1 MALLSTHDPSVG
13 ERDACGIG
21 FVARLSG
28 TPSRAVLDSLLEAL
42 RRVRHRGAVA
52 ADHRSGD
59 GAGVLLPLPAAL
71 VPEPGLGIAMV
82 FLRGPG
88 GRRAVEEACRAEGIT
103 VRRWRSVPID
113 LEALGPSARASAPTI
128 AQALLEPPAGDAG
141 SIEAAAFR
149 ARKRLDDRGDV
160 YAASLSFRTIVY
172 KALCAADE
180 LAPFYADLRDPAVEV
195 PFGVFHQRFST
206 NTEPSWERTQP
217 FRLLCHNGE
226 INAIR
231 GNVNWMRARAVTLGV
246 DGPVLEE
253 TSSDSGMLD
262 NALELLVRGG
272 RDPRQAVTMLVPP
285 AWQGDAELDPRVRD
299 FHRFHA
305 GLVEPWDGPAGIV
318 FTDGCVVGAALDR
331 NGLRP
336 LRYVVAGDLVC
347 CASEAGVFDVPAG
360 TSARRGRL
368 GPGEMLVVDPERG
381 LEEDA
386 AIKLRLARARPYGRW
401 LEEWRREASNGEPAP
416 PPEGDLAVRHVLFG
430 YTREELSVIVRPSA
444 AHGHEPTSSMGDDT
458 ALPPLAGRARPL
470 FSYFRQRFAQV
481 TNPAIDHIRERFVM
495 SLATLLGAR
504 APLLV
509 ESPEAAAGIELESF
523 FLFPSA
529 LDELA
534 VVRIDA
540 SFDPAQGL
548 ESACDKVANAAEAA
562 VREGHGMLLLSDAD
576 ASPERPPV
584 PILLATSIVHHRL
597 VTAGLRTL
605 ATLLVESD
613 EPREVHHVACL
624 LGFGAEAVCPRLAL
638 QTIAALAEDDRIG
651 GDRPSPA
658 GAQARFKQ
666 SIEDGV
672 LKVMSKLGISD
683 IASYC
688 GAQTFEALGLDGE
701 LVERAFPGTPWSIGG
716 IGLAELEEETVA
728 RAHAATGTRPRLQN
742 PGYVKF
748 RKSGEP
754 HETNPDVLE
763 ALQAAARTADM
774 GAAHALRSAVR
785 TNGWERYA
793 DFADLVNGR
802 EPMEVRDLLELRP
815 AAQPVALEEVE
826 PAESVVRHF
835 SAGGMSHGALSAE
848 AHQTI
853 ALAFNNLGAR
863 SNCGEGG
870 EDPARY
876 RTDRNSRIKQ
886 IASGRFGVTAEY
898 AAFAAELQIKIAQG
912 SKPGEGGQLPGHKVT
927 AEIARLRHTQVGVA
941 LISPPPHHDIYS
953 IEDLAQLIFDLK
965 QVNPDADVSVK
976 LVAEAG
982 VGLVAAGVVKAL
994 ADVVHIAGADGGT
1007 GASPLSSIKNAGV
1020 PWELGL
1026 VDTQRSLVANGL
1038 RGRVRVRVDGG
1049 IKTGRDVVV
1058 AALLGADEVSF
1069 GTALLL
1075 AEGCLMVRSC
1085 HVDTCPVGIATQRPE
1100 LRAKFAGTPEMVE
1113 NYLLLVAEEARRHL
1127 AALGLRSF
1135 DEAVGRV
1142 DLLRRR
1148 QADGRAALLELDGV
1162 LAPVRGE
1169 ALRYVGA
1176 KKPVAAGG
1184 ELGERITA
1192 ERSASAPHY
1201 RICNADRAVGARLAG
1216 TLARLGSG
1224 ESLRF
1229 RFEGAAGQSFGAFLP
1244 AGVEFILDG
1253 EANDYVGKSLSGG
1266 RIVIRPPADDTGN
1279 PCLAGNTVLYG
1290 ATGGELFLGGS
1301 AGERFAVRNSGAT
1314 AVVEGVGSNGCE
1326 YMTSGTVVIL
1336 GPFGRNIGAGMTGGE
1351 AFVHDPARV
1360 LDLRLNGQLV
1370 VAERLDAVAAE
1381 RLRVLVERHREYT
1394 GSARAARLLA
1404 DWPTGAK
1411 EFRLIRAKE
1420 EVHRIE
1426 AEAEGTEYTPA
1437 RAVPGPSSDAPR
1449 TSDQSASASGP
1460 VVRR

>member
-1 MALLSTHDPSVG
+1 MTRLPTLDSSVG

-28 TPSRAVLDSLLEAL
+28 GPSRAVLDSLLEAL
-42 RRVRHRGAVA
+42 SRVRHRGAVA
-52 ADHRSGD
+52 ADHRTGD
-59 GAGVLLPLPAAL
+59 GAGVLLPLPAVL
-71 VPEPGLGIAMV
+71 LPEPGLGIAMV
-82 FLRGPG
+82 FLRGTD
-88 GRRAVEEACRAEGIT
+88 GRRAVEEACRAEGIAVRSWRT
-103 VRRWRSVPID
+103 VPVD
-113 LEALGPSARASAPTI
+113 LEALGPSAQASAPTI
-128 AQALLEPPAGDAG
+128 EQALLEPPPGDDEA
-141 SIEAAAFR
+141 IEAAAFH
-149 ARKRLDDRGDV
+149 ARKRLDGRDDLYV
-160 YAASLSFRTIVY
+160 ASLSFRTVVY
-172 KALCAADE
+172 KALCAADQ

-195 PFGVFHQRFST
+195 RFGIFHQRFST

-231 GNVNWMRARAVTLGV
+231 GNVNWMRARALTLGV

-253 TSSDSGMLD
+253 ESSDSGMLD

-272 RDPRQAVTMLVPP
+272 RDPRHALTMLIPP
-285 AWQGDAELDPRVRD
+285 AWQGDTELEPEVRD

-305 GLVEPWDGPAGIV
+305 GLVEPWDGPAGVV
-318 FTDGCVVGAALDR
+318 FTDGRVVGAALDR

-368 GPGEMLVVDPERG
+368 GPGEMLSVDPERG
-381 LEEDA
+381 LEEDGVV
-386 AIKLRLARARPYGRW
+386 KLRLAGARPYGRW
-401 LEEWRREASNGEPAP
+401 LEEWRREASIGEPAA
-416 PPEGDLAVRHVLFG
+416 PPEDDLAARHVLFG
-430 YTREELSVIVRPSA
+430 YTREELTVIVRPSA

-495 SLATLLGAR
+495 SLSTLLGAR
-504 APLLV
+504 GPLLI
-509 ESPEAAAGIELESF
+509 EAPEDAAGIELESF
-523 FLFPSA
+523 FLYPSA

-540 SFDPAQGL
+540 SFDPAEGL
-548 ESACDKVANAAEAA
+548 ENACARLAKAAETA
-562 VREGHGMLLLSDAD
+562 VREGHGMLLVTDTD

-584 PILLATSIVHHRL
+584 PSLLATSVVHQHL
-597 VTAGLRTL
+597 VKAGLRTL

-624 LGFGAEAVCPRLAL
+624 IGFGAEAVCPRLAL
-638 QTIAALAEDDRIG
+638 QTIAALAEGDRIG

-658 GAQARFKQ
+658 EAQARFKQ

-688 GAQTFEALGLDGE
+688 GAQTFEALGLDGD
-701 LVERAFPGTPWSIGG
+701 LVEAAFPGTPWSIGG
-716 IGLAELEEETVA
+716 IGLDQLEEETVA
-728 RAHAATGTRPRLQN
+728 RAGAAAASRPRLEN
-742 PGYVKF
+742 PGYFKF
-748 RKSGEP
+748 RKGGEP
-754 HETNPDVLE
+754 HETSPDVLE
-763 ALQAAARTADM
+763 ALQAAARSDDM

-785 TNGWERYA
+785 TNGWERYS
-793 DFADLVNGR
+793 DFAELVNGR
-802 EPMEVRDLLELRP
+802 EPMEVRDLLELR
-815 AAQPVALEEVE
+815 ASAQPVPLDEVE
-826 PAESVVRHF
+826 PAESIVQRF
-835 SAGGMSHGALSAE
+835 SSGGMSHGSLSAE
-848 AHQTI
+848 AHETI
-853 ALAFNNLGAR
+853 ARAFNNLGAR

-870 EDPARY
+870 EDPARF

-898 AAFAAELQIKIAQG
+898 AAFASELQIKIAQG

-927 AEIARLRHTQVGVA
+927 AEIARLRHTQPGVA

-1007 GASPLSSIKNAGV
+1007 GASPLSSIKNAGI

-1026 VDTQRSLVANGL
+1026 VDTQRTLVANGL
-1038 RGRVRVRVDGG
+1038 RGRVRLRVDGG

-1075 AEGCLMVRSC
+1075 AEGCIMVRTC
-1085 HVDTCPVGIATQRPE
+1085 HVDSCPVGIATQRPE
-1100 LRAKFAGTPEMVE
+1100 LRAKFAATPEMVE
-1113 NYLLLVAEEARRHL
+1113 NYLLLVCEEVRRQL
-1127 AALGLRSF
+1127 AAVGLRSF
-1135 DEAVGRV
+1135 DEAVGRA
-1142 DLLRRR
+1142 DLLQRRR
-1148 QADGRAALLELDGV
+1148 AEGRAGSLKLDGL
-1162 LAPVRGE
+1162 LAPLHGE

-1176 KKPVAAGG
+1176 EKPVAAAG
-1184 ELGERITA
+1184 ELGERIAA
-1192 ERSASAPHY
+1192 ERSAPSPRY
-1201 RICNADRAVGARLAG
+1201 VIRNDDRAVGARLGGALAKVG
-1216 TLARLGSG
+1216 TE
-1224 ESLRF
+1224 ESF
-1229 RFEGAAGQSFGAFLP
+1229 HYRFEGTAGQSFGAFLS
-1244 AGVEFILDG
+1244 AGIEFVLDG

-1266 RIVIRPPADDTGN
+1266 RIVIRPPADDTGD

-1290 ATGGELFLGGS
+1290 ATGGELFLAGS

-1314 AVVEGVGSNGCE
+1314 AVVEGVGSNACE
-1326 YMTSGTVVIL
+1326 YMTNGTVVIL

-1360 LDLRLNGQLV
+1360 LDVRLNGQLV
-1370 VAERLDAVAAE
+1370 VAEELDAVAAE
-1381 RLRVLVERHREYT
+1381 RLRVLVERHHEHT
-1394 GSARAARLLA
+1394 GSPRAARLLA
-1404 DWPTGAK
+1404 EWPAAVA
-1411 EFRLIRAKE
+1411 EFRLIRPKD
-1420 EVHRIE
+1420 EVGRIE
-1426 AEAEGTEYTPA
+1426 AEAEGTEHAEAEEGVAIP
-1437 RAVPGPSSDAPR
+1437 
-1449 TSDQSASASGP
+1449 
-1460 VVRR
+1460 

>member
-1 MALLSTHDPSVG
+1 VQLSHFALDPSVG

-28 TPSRAVLDSLLEAL
+28 GPSRAVLDSLLEAL

-52 ADHRSGD
+52 ADHRTGD
-59 GAGVLLPLPAAL
+59 GAGVLLPLPSSL
-71 VPEPGLGIAMV
+71 LPEPGLGIAMV
-82 FLRGPG
+82 FLRTPA
-88 GRRAVEEACRAEGIT
+88 GRREVEEACRAEGIA
-103 VRRWRSVPID
+103 VRSWRSVPVD
-113 LEALGPSARASAPTI
+113 LEALGPAARASAPTI
-128 AQALLEPPAGDAG
+128 EQALLEPPAGDG
-141 SIEAAAFR
+141 DGIEAAAFR
-149 ARKRLDDRGDV
+149 ARKRLDGRDDLYV
-160 YAASLSFRTIVY
+160 ASLSFRTVVY
-172 KALCAADE
+172 KALCAADQ
-180 LAPFYADLRDPAVEV
+180 LAPFYADLRDPAMAVR
-195 PFGVFHQRFST
+195 FGVFHQRFST

-231 GNVNWMRARAVTLGV
+231 GNVNWMRARALTLGV

-253 TSSDSGMLD
+253 ASSDSGMLD
-262 NALELLVRGG
+262 NALELLVRSG
-272 RDPRQAVTMLVPP
+272 RDPRHALTMLIPP
-285 AWQGDAELDPRVRD
+285 AWQGDVELEPQVRD

-318 FTDGCVVGAALDR
+318 FTDGRIVGAALDR

-347 CASEAGVFDVPAG
+347 CASEAGVFDVPDG

-368 GPGEMLVVDPERG
+368 GPGEMLAVDPERG
-381 LEEDA
+381 LDEDS
-386 AIKLRLARARPYGRW
+386 AIKLTLASARPYGRW
-401 LEEWRREASNGEPAP
+401 LEEWRRESSTGEPAA
-416 PPEGDLAVRHVLFG
+416 PPEEDLAARHVLFG
-430 YTREELSVIVRPSA
+430 YTREELTVIVRPSA

-495 SLATLLGAR
+495 SLSTLLGAR
-504 APLLV
+504 GPLLV
-509 ESPEAAAGIELESF
+509 ESPEEAAGIELESF
-523 FLFPSA
+523 FLYPSA
-529 LDELA
+529 LTELA

-540 SFDPAQGL
+540 SFDPAEGL
-548 ESACDKVANAAEAA
+548 AGACARLAQSAETA
-562 VREGHGMLLLSDAD
+562 VREGHGMLLISDAD
-576 ASPERPPV
+576 ASLERPPV
-584 PILLATSIVHHRL
+584 PSLLATSVVHHHL
-597 VTAGLRTL
+597 VKAGLRTL

-658 GAQARFKQ
+658 EAQARFKQ

-688 GAQTFEALGLDGE
+688 GAQTFEALGLDGD
-701 LVERAFPGTPWSIGG
+701 LVEAAFPGTPWSIGG
-716 IGLAELEEETVA
+716 IGLAELEEEIVA
-728 RAHAATGTRPRLQN
+728 RAGAAAGMRPRLEN
-742 PGYVKF
+742 PGYFKF
-748 RKSGEP
+748 RKGGEP
-754 HETNPDVLE
+754 HETSPDVLE
-763 ALQAAARTADM
+763 ALQAAARSDDM

-793 DFADLVNGR
+793 DFAALVNGR
-802 EPMEVRDLLELRP
+802 EPMEVRDLLELRA
-815 AAQPVALEEVE
+815 AAQPVPLEEVE
-826 PAESVVRHF
+826 AAESIVQRF
-835 SAGGMSHGALSAE
+835 SSGGMSHGSLSAE
-848 AHQTI
+848 AHETI
-853 ALAFNNLGAR
+853 ARAFNNLGAR

-870 EDPARY
+870 EDPARF

-886 IASGRFGVTAEY
+886 VASGRFGVTAEY
-898 AAFAAELQIKIAQG
+898 AAFASELQIKIAQG

-927 AEIARLRHTQVGVA
+927 AEIARLRHTQPGVA

-1007 GASPLSSIKNAGV
+1007 GASPLSSIKNAGI

-1026 VDTQRSLVANGL
+1026 TDTQRTLVANGL
-1038 RGRVRVRVDGG
+1038 RGRVRLRVDGG

-1075 AEGCLMVRSC
+1075 AEGCLMVRTC
-1085 HVDTCPVGIATQRPE
+1085 HVDSCPVGIATQNPE
-1100 LRAKFAGTPEMVE
+1100 LRAKFAATPEMVE
-1113 NYLLLVAEEARRHL
+1113 NYLLLVCEEVRHHL

-1135 DEAVGRV
+1135 DEAVGRA
-1142 DLLRRR
+1142 DLLQRR
-1148 QADGRAALLELDGV
+1148 QAEGRSGLLELDG
-1162 LAPVRGE
+1162 LLEPLHGE

-1176 KKPVAAGG
+1176 EKPVAAGG
-1184 ELGERITA
+1184 ELGEQVAA
-1192 ERSASAPHY
+1192 ERSAPAPRYGIGNH
-1201 RICNADRAVGARLAG
+1201 DRAVGARLGGVLAKDG
-1216 TLARLGSG
+1216 TG
-1224 ESLRF
+1224 ESF
-1229 RFEGAAGQSFGAFLP
+1229 HYRFEGTAGQSFGAFLS
-1244 AGVEFILDG
+1244 AGIEFVLDG

-1266 RIVIRPPADDTGN
+1266 RIVIRPPADDTGD

-1290 ATGGELFLGGS
+1290 ATGGELFLAGS

-1314 AVVEGVGSNGCE
+1314 AVVEGVGSNACE
-1326 YMTSGTVVIL
+1326 YMTNGTVVIL
-1336 GPFGRNIGAGMTGGE
+1336 GPVGRNIGAGMTGGE
-1351 AFVHDPARV
+1351 AFVHDPERL
-1360 LDLRLNGQLV
+1360 LDVRLNGQLV
-1370 VAERLDAVAAE
+1370 VAEELDEAAAE
-1381 RLRVLVERHREYT
+1381 RLRVFVARHHEHT

-1404 DWPTGAK
+1404 EWSTCVG
-1411 EFRLIRAKE
+1411 EFRLIRPKE
-1420 EVHRIE
+1420 EVRRIE
-1426 AEAEGTEYTPA
+1426 AEAEGTEYEEAEAEPK
-1437 RAVPGPSSDAPR
+1437 DAGVTIP
-1449 TSDQSASASGP
+1449 
-1460 VVRR
+1460 

>member
-1 MALLSTHDPSVG
+1 MARLSTFDPSVG

-28 TPSRAVLDSLLEAL
+28 GPSRAVLDSLLEAL

-52 ADHRSGD
+52 ADQRSGD
-59 GAGVLLPLPAAL
+59 GAGLLLPLPAAL
-71 VPEPGLGIAMV
+71 LPESGLGIAMM
-82 FLRGPG
+82 FFRDAG
-88 GRRAVEEACRAEGIT
+88 GRRAVEEACRAEGIV
-103 VRRWRSVPID
+103 VRSWRSVPVD

-128 AQALLEPPAGDAG
+128 EQALLEPPEGDSEA
-141 SIEAAAFR
+141 IEAAAFR
-149 ARKRLDDRGDV
+149 ARKRLDGREDL
-160 YAASLSFRTIVY
+160 YAASLSFRTVVY
-172 KALCAADE
+172 KALCAADQ
-180 LAPFYADLRDPAVEV
+180 LAPFYGDLRDPAFEV
-195 PFGVFHQRFST
+195 PFGIFHQRFST

-231 GNVNWMRARAVTLGV
+231 GNVNWMRARALTLGV

-253 TSSDSGMLD
+253 ASSDSGMLD
-262 NALELLVRGG
+262 SALELLVRGG
-272 RDPRQAVTMLVPP
+272 RDARHALTMLIPP
-285 AWQGDAELDPRVRD
+285 AWQGDAELDPEVRD

-305 GLVEPWDGPAGIV
+305 GLVEPWDGPAGVV
-318 FTDGCVVGAALDR
+318 FTDGRVVGAALDR

-368 GPGEMLVVDPERG
+368 GPGEMLAVDPERG
-381 LEEDA
+381 LEQDS
-386 AIKLRLARARPYGRW
+386 AIKQRLASASPYGRW
-401 LEEWRREASNGEPAP
+401 LEEWRREASTGEPVAP
-416 PPEGDLAVRHVLFG
+416 PEEELAARHVLFG
-430 YTREELSVIVRPSA
+430 YTREELTVIVRPSA

-504 APLLV
+504 CPLLV
-509 ESPEAAAGIELESF
+509 EAPEDAAGIELESF

-529 LDELA
+529 LDHLA

-540 SFDPAQGL
+540 SFDPAEGL
-548 ESACDKVANAAEAA
+548 EGACVRLARAAETA

-576 ASPERPPV
+576 ASTERPPV
-584 PILLATSIVHHRL
+584 PILLATSVVHHHL
-597 VTAGLRTL
+597 VKAGLRTL

-638 QTIAALAEDDRIG
+638 RTIAALAEGDRIG

-658 GAQARFKQ
+658 EAQLRFKQ

-688 GAQTFEALGLDGE
+688 GAQTFEALGLDGD
-701 LVERAFPGTPWSIGG
+701 LVEAAFPGTPWSIGG
-716 IGLAELEEETVA
+716 IGLDQLEEETVA
-728 RAHAATGTRPRLQN
+728 RALAAGAARPRLEN
-742 PGYVKF
+742 PGYFKF
-748 RKSGEP
+748 RKGGEP

-763 ALQAAARTADM
+763 SLQAAARSDDM

-785 TNGWERYA
+785 TNGWERYS

-802 EPMEVRDLLELRP
+802 EPMEVRDLLELRV
-815 AAQPVALEEVE
+815 AAQAVPLDEVE
-826 PAESVVRHF
+826 SAESIVRRF
-835 SAGGMSHGALSAE
+835 SSGGMSHGSLSAE
-848 AHQTI
+848 AHETI
-853 ALAFNNLGAR
+853 ARAFNNLGAR

-870 EDPARY
+870 EDPARF

-898 AAFAAELQIKIAQG
+898 VAFASELQIKIAQG

-927 AEIARLRHTQVGVA
+927 AEIARLRHTQPGVA

-1007 GASPLSSIKNAGV
+1007 GASPLSSIKNAGI
-1020 PWELGL
+1020 PWEIGL
-1026 VDTQRSLVANGL
+1026 VDTQRVLVANGL
-1038 RGRVRVRVDGG
+1038 RGRVRLRVDGG

-1075 AEGCLMVRSC
+1075 AEGCLMVRTC
-1085 HVDTCPVGIATQRPE
+1085 HVDSCPVGIATQRPE
-1100 LRAKFAGTPEMVE
+1100 LRAKFAATPEMVE
-1113 NYLLLVAEEARRHL
+1113 NYLLLVAEEVRHHL
-1127 AALGLRSF
+1127 AAVGVRSF
-1135 DEAVGRV
+1135 DEAVGRT
-1142 DLLRRR
+1142 DLLQRRR
-1148 QADGRAALLELDGV
+1148 AEGRAGQLELAGLLEPLHGD
-1162 LAPVRGE
+1162 

-1176 KKPVAAGG
+1176 ESPVAAGG
-1184 ELGERITA
+1184 ELGERIAA
-1192 ERSASAPHY
+1192 ERMAPASLY
-1201 RICNADRAVGARLAG
+1201 EIRNDDRAVGARLGG
-1216 TLARLGSG
+1216 TLARLGSD
-1224 ESLRF
+1224 EPLQV
-1229 RFEGAAGQSFGAFLP
+1229 RFEGTAGQSFGAFLHV
-1244 AGVEFILDG
+1244 GVEFVLDG
-1253 EANDYVGKSLSGG
+1253 QANDYVGKSLSGG
-1266 RIVIRPPADDTGN
+1266 RIVIRPPADDSGD

-1290 ATGGELFLGGS
+1290 ATAGELFLAGS

-1314 AVVEGVGSNGCE
+1314 AVVQGVGSNACE
-1326 YMTSGTVVIL
+1326 YMTNGTVVVL
-1336 GPFGRNIGAGMTGGE
+1336 GPFGRNLGAGMTGGE
-1351 AFVHDPARV
+1351 AFVHDPARL
-1360 LDLRLNGQLV
+1360 LDVRLNGQLV
-1370 VAERLDAVAAE
+1370 VAEELDAVVAE
-1381 RLRVLVERHREYT
+1381 RLRQLIERHHEHT

-1404 DWPTGAK
+1404 EWPACVG
-1411 EFRLIRAKE
+1411 EFRLVRPRD
-1420 EVHRIE
+1420 EVRRLE
-1426 AEAEGTEYTPA
+1426 AEAEGTEYEEAETEP
-1437 RAVPGPSSDAPR
+1437 SDAGVTIP
-1449 TSDQSASASGP
+1449 
-1460 VVRR
+1460 